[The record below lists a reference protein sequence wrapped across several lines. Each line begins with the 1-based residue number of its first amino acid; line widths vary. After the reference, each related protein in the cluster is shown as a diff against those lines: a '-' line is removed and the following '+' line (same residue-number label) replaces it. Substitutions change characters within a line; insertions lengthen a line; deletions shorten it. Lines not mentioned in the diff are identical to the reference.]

1 MINANIAKRYASA
14 LIRIAQNKNIVGKT
28 GEELLLALKVYLT
41 SSLPRIILNPLI
53 SEQEK
58 KSLLERMFTDKLSP
72 NTMEFL
78 KTLIIKKRF
87 DLLPDITEIYGLL
100 SDEAQNII
108 RVKVTSAFPL
118 SASEENT
125 LLAKLN
131 IITRKKIVLKS
142 ELNKS
147 LLGGML
153 IQLGDTVLDGSVKGR
168 LRYMKEHMFN

>member
-1 MINANIAKRYASA
+1 MLNANIAKRYASA
-14 LIRIAQNKNIVGKT
+14 LIRIAQKKNIVEKT
-28 GEELLLALKVYLT
+28 NEELLLASKVYQT
-41 SSLPRIILNPLI
+41 SSLPRVLLNPLI

-58 KSLLERMFTDKLSP
+58 KSLLEQMFKGKISTDA
-72 NTMEFL
+72 MEFL
-78 KTLIIKKRF
+78 ETLVIKKRF
-87 DLLPDITEIYGLL
+87 DLLPDISEIYGLL

-125 LLAKLN
+125 LLIKLN
-131 IITRKKIVLKS
+131 RITQKKIVLKS

-147 LLGGML
+147 LLGGLL